1 MMKINL
7 IISDSFYYTK
17 QIINEI
23 FSNTCDV
30 IKINY
35 SNVELSD
42 ILYECSAVSLFG
54 DNKRIVVENADEL
67 FSKGFEDK
75 EFEEYLNNP
84 SDLSDIIF
92 VVSKVDKTNKYYKLI
107 DSKYKIYDNTIKKK
121 YNNIYD
127 VKNYV
132 KEKKSQ
138 ISDNALSY
146 IKDACL
152 NDYDLMLREIDKLLI
167 LGKNNISDELVYGLV
182 SLTPDGNNRRFID
195 ALMDQNA
202 KDALDCVENMK
213 ILNIDISKMIALIAW
228 NVRVTYLIKKYR
240 KDKQV
245 LDNVLKQY
253 NVADYAYNIFVRRGN
268 TRSEEELE
276 NLIIA
281 LANIDIDLKTFKMDR
296 KNVGYY
302 LVNLFCV

>member
-1 MMKINL
+1 MKINL

-17 QIINEI
+17 QIISEI
-23 FSNTCDV
+23 FPNDTDV

-35 SNVELSD
+35 TNVEFSE
-42 ILYECSAVSLFG
+42 ILYECSTVSLFD
-54 DNKRIVVENADEL
+54 DNKHIIIENADEI
-67 FSKGFEDK
+67 FSKGYENA
-75 EFEEYLNNP
+75 ELEEYLNNP
-84 SDLSDIIF
+84 SDLSDVIF
-92 VVSKVDKTNKYYKLI
+92 IVSKADKTNKYYKLI
-107 DSKYKIYDNTIKKK
+107 NSKYKIYDSTIKKK
-121 YNNIYD
+121 YNNIYE

-213 ILNIDISKMIALIAW
+213 TLNIDISKMIALIAW

-240 KDKQV
+240 KDKQT
-245 LDNVLKQY
+245 LDNILKQY
-253 NVADYAYNIFVRRGN
+253 NVADYAYNSFVRRGN
-268 TRSEEELE
+268 IRSEEELE
-276 NLIIA
+276 NLLIE
-281 LANIDIDLKTFKMDR
+281 LGNVDIDLKTFKMDR

-302 LVNLFCV
+302 LVNLFCI

>member
-1 MMKINL
+1 MKIIL
-7 IISDSFYYTK
+7 IISDSFYFTK
-17 QIINEI
+17 QTISKI
-23 FSNTCDV
+23 FSDDSDIV
-30 IKINY
+30 KIDFN
-35 SNVELSD
+35 NVELSD
-42 ILYECSAVSLFG
+42 ILYEFSTPSLFE
-54 DNKRIVVENADEL
+54 DDKKIIVENADEL
-67 FSKGFEDK
+67 FSKSFESED
-75 EFEEYLNNP
+75 FENYLNNP
-84 SDLSDIIF
+84 SDFSSVVF
-92 VVSKVDKTNKYYKLI
+92 VAGKAEKTNKYYKLI
-107 DSKYKIYDNTIKKK
+107 SSKYTIYDNTAKKK
-121 YNNIYD
+121 YNNISD

-132 KEKKSQ
+132 KEKKSH

-167 LGKNNISDELVYGLV
+167 FGKDNISDELVYGLV

-202 KDALDCVENMK
+202 EDALLCVENMK

-240 KDKQV
+240 KDKDM
-245 LDNVLKQY
+245 LDRVLKQY
-253 NVADYAYNIFVRRGN
+253 NVADYAYNSFVRRGN

-276 NLIIA
+276 NLIID
-281 LANIDIDLKTFKMDR
+281 LANIDIDLKTFKLDR

-302 LVNLFCV
+302 LINLFCI

>member
-1 MMKINL
+1 MKISL

-17 QIINEI
+17 QMIDKI
-23 FSNTCDV
+23 FSSDEEI
-30 IKINY
+30 IKIDY

-42 ILYECSAVSLFG
+42 ILYELSSVSLFS
-54 DNKRIVVENADEL
+54 DHKKIVVENADEL
-67 FSKGFEDK
+67 FSKSFES
-75 EFEEYLNNP
+75 EELDAYLNNP
-84 SDLSDIIF
+84 SDLSDVIF
-92 VVSKVDKTNKYYKLI
+92 VAEKADKTNKFYKLI
-107 DSKYKIYDNTIKKK
+107 NSKYQIFDNTIKKK
-121 YNNIYD
+121 YNNIVD

-132 KEKKSQ
+132 KEKKSH

-167 LGKNNISDELVYGLV
+167 LGKDNISDELVYGLV

-202 KDALDCVENMK
+202 TDALNCVENMK

-240 KDKQV
+240 KDKTM
-245 LDNVLKQY
+245 LDKVIKQY
-253 NVADYAYNIFVRRGN
+253 NVADYAYNTFVRRGN
-268 TRSEEELE
+268 VKSEEELE
-276 NLIIA
+276 NLLIE
-281 LANIDIDLKTFKMDR
+281 LANIDIDLKTFKLDR
-296 KNVGYY
+296 KNVGYL
-302 LVNLFCV
+302 LVNLFCI

>member
-1 MMKINL
+1 MKINL

-17 QIINEI
+17 QMIDKI
-23 FSNTCDV
+23 FSSDEEI
-30 IKINY
+30 IKIDY

-42 ILYECSAVSLFG
+42 ILYELSSVSLFS
-54 DNKRIVVENADEL
+54 DHKKIVVENADEL
-67 FSKGFEDK
+67 FSKSFES
-75 EFEEYLNNP
+75 EELDAYLNNP
-84 SDLSDIIF
+84 SDLSDVIF
-92 VVSKVDKTNKYYKLI
+92 VVEKADKTNKFYKLI
-107 DSKYKIYDNTIKKK
+107 NSKYQIFDNTIKKK
-121 YNNIYD
+121 YNNIID

-132 KEKKSQ
+132 KEKKSH

-167 LGKNNISDELVYGLV
+167 LGKDNISDELVYGLV

-202 KDALDCVENMK
+202 TDALNCVENMK

-240 KDKQV
+240 KDKTM
-245 LDNVLKQY
+245 LDKVLKQY
-253 NVADYAYNIFVRRGN
+253 NVADYAYNTFVRRGN
-268 TRSEEELE
+268 VKSEEELE
-276 NLIIA
+276 NLLIE
-281 LANIDIDLKTFKMDR
+281 LANIDIDLKTFKLDR
-296 KNVGYY
+296 KNVGYL
-302 LVNLFCV
+302 LVNLFCI

>member
-1 MMKINL
+1 MKINL

-17 QIINEI
+17 QMINKI
-23 FSNTCDV
+23 FSSDEDV
-30 IKINY
+30 IKIDY

-42 ILYECSAVSLFG
+42 VLYEFSSISLFSEHK
-54 DNKRIVVENADEL
+54 NIVVENADEI
-67 FSKGFEDK
+67 FSKSFESEDL
-75 EFEEYLNNP
+75 ENYLNNP
-84 SDLSDIIF
+84 SDLSDVIF
-92 VVSKVDKTNKYYKLI
+92 VVEKFDKTNKFYKLI
-107 DSKYKIYDNTIKKK
+107 NSKYQVFDNTTKKK
-121 YNNIYD
+121 YNNILD

-132 KEKKSQ
+132 KEKKSH

-202 KDALDCVENMK
+202 TDALNCVENMK
-213 ILNIDISKMIALIAW
+213 VLNIDISKMIALIAW

-240 KDKQV
+240 KDKNM
-245 LDNVLKQY
+245 LDKVLKQY
-253 NVADYAYNIFVRRGN
+253 NVADYAFNNFVRRGN
-268 TRSEEELE
+268 VKSEEELE
-276 NLIIA
+276 NLLIE
-281 LANIDIDLKTFKMDR
+281 LANIDIDLKTFKLDR
-296 KNVGYY
+296 KNVGYL
-302 LVNLFCV
+302 LVNLFCI

>member
-1 MMKINL
+1 MKINL

-17 QIINEI
+17 QMIDKI
-23 FSNTCDV
+23 FSSDEEI
-30 IKINY
+30 IKIDY

-42 ILYECSAVSLFG
+42 ILYELSSVSLFS
-54 DNKRIVVENADEL
+54 DHKKIVVENADEL
-67 FSKGFEDK
+67 FSKSFES
-75 EFEEYLNNP
+75 EELDAYLNNP
-84 SDLSDIIF
+84 SDLSDVIF
-92 VVSKVDKTNKYYKLI
+92 VAEKADKTNKFYKLI
-107 DSKYKIYDNTIKKK
+107 NSKYQIFDNTIKKK
-121 YNNIYD
+121 YNNIVD

-132 KEKKSQ
+132 KEKKSH

-167 LGKNNISDELVYGLV
+167 LGKDNISDELVYGLV

-202 KDALDCVENMK
+202 TDALNCVENMK

-240 KDKQV
+240 KDKTM
-245 LDNVLKQY
+245 LDKVIKQY
-253 NVADYAYNIFVRRGN
+253 NVADYAYNTFVRRGN
-268 TRSEEELE
+268 VKSEEELE
-276 NLIIA
+276 NLLIE
-281 LANIDIDLKTFKMDR
+281 LANIDIDLKTFKLDR
-296 KNVGYY
+296 KNVGYL
-302 LVNLFCV
+302 LVNLFCI